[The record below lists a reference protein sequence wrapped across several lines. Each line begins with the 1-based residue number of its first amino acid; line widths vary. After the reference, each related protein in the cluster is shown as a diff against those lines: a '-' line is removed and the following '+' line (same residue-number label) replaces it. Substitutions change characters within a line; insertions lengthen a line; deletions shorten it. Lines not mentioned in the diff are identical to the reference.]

1 MAPIILGH
9 SRLVGSVLR
18 TRFTF
23 DPRSGVTQDRQ
34 TTPHGA
40 KMVAKRGS
48 LQNVKKSG
56 HLRFNVLG
64 GGCLW
69 GAAANFFGGVV
80 EIWCSRNCNNLDYT
94 GALNPKFLH
103 ATRYLLAS
111 RLSLPL
117 SPQSIAKSQTDP
129 GETFRIFVCGLIL
142 TIRWAVFAA

>member
-18 TRFTF
+18 TRVTF

-56 HLRFNVLG
+56 YLGFNVLG
-64 GGCLW
+64 GAVFGARLPIFSAGLW
-69 GAAANFFGGVV
+69 RFGAA
-80 EIWCSRNCNNLDYT
+80 
-94 GALNPKFLH
+94 
-103 ATRYLLAS
+103 
-111 RLSLPL
+111 
-117 SPQSIAKSQTDP
+117 
-129 GETFRIFVCGLIL
+129 ETAII
-142 TIRWAVFAA
+142 